1 MYLWTVF
8 YLNKNYFYFY
18 TFLNIYIYIY
28 IYIYV
33 CILSSMGTKKIW
45 LFKKNS
51 NYLGYFP
58 HKKNFKNFGGS
69 QAPLGHQ
76 GVGM

>member
-1 MYLWTVF
+1 MKIIFIFRLS
-8 YLNKNYFYFY
+8 
-18 TFLNIYIYIY
+18 YIYIY
-28 IYIYV
+28 IYMCVCVCV
-33 CILSSMGTKKIW
+33 CILLGMGTKKIR

>member
-1 MYLWTVF
+1 MYLWIVF
-8 YLNKNYFYFY
+8 YLNENYFYFY

-28 IYIYV
+28 IYMYV
-33 CILSSMGTKKIW
+33 YYQVWGPKRQGYL
-45 LFKKNS
+45 KKNS

>member
-1 MYLWTVF
+1 MYLWIVF
-8 YLNKNYFYFY
+8 YLNENYFYFY
-18 TFLNIYIYIY
+18 TFLNIYM
-28 IYIYV
+28 YV
-33 CILSSMGTKKIW
+33 YYQVWGPKRQGYL
-45 LFKKNS
+45 KKNS